1 MPTGAQL
8 GGELPVVS
16 GITGTTR
23 LATGGAY
30 SQYVEPVG
38 YFGTSAMD
46 NTGAGYGA
54 SVATGSTMMGP
65 AIQTIWSKEIL
76 FQSMPVLRFEQFAV
90 KKTELGT
97 MPGLSVNFMRYNNL
111 PIPAG
116 PLMEGV
122 RMKTHAITANQYA
135 ITVAEQ
141 GFAVAVSELL
151 LNASFD
157 DIMASASRLLGRN
170 MALYMDNQAR
180 DTLARASS
188 VVLGYQKP
196 GAINT
201 GYGVYEPGTPA
212 TTIAQVVASG
222 TTATI
227 ADDYF
232 LTPHAV
238 KDAVEVLSAKNIP
251 RLGET
256 YVCFIHPHQSRRL
269 RDTPEWI
276 EVTKYAA
283 PGNFML
289 GEIGRLNDVVFI
301 ETTQI
306 SAPYSQV
313 ALDAVDAY
321 PALPGG
327 AHTTANPAAVDWRG
341 NALGLNEAQRAA
353 LAAGTAGGTL
363 PAGAPHAGLTSY
375 DELADAYAG
384 IDQDPTTAGSTETQV
399 PVDILPQYGRPT
411 PGWGEPWGPYT
422 GAGSGVFEAIM
433 LGDNA
438 FGHAISLPVEL
449 RDGGV
454 LDFGREH
461 ALAWYSIWGWG
472 VVTDSSVVKIITN

>member
-1 MPTGAQL
+1 MALGSAL

-23 LATGGAY
+23 LATGGDF
-30 SQYVEPVG
+30 SQYVAPVG
-38 YFGTSAMD
+38 YSGLQAGD
-46 NTGAGYGA
+46 NTGVGYAG
-54 SVATGSTMMGP
+54 SVTTGSTMMGP

-90 KKTELGT
+90 KKAELGT
-97 MPGLSVNFMRYNNL
+97 MPGLTVNFMRYNNL

-116 PLMEGV
+116 PLTEGV

-135 ITVAEQ
+135 ITVQEQ

-180 DTLARASS
+180 YTLSRAAS
-188 VVLGYQKP
+188 VVFGYAKP

-201 GYGVYEPGTPA
+201 GYGVYEPGAPA
-212 TTIAQVVASG
+212 TTVSAVVNSTG
-222 TTATI
+222 TA
-227 ADDYF
+227 ADTYY
-232 LTPHAV
+232 LHPHSV
-238 KDAVEVLSAKNIP
+238 KDAVEVLASKNVP

-256 YVCFIHPHQSRRL
+256 YVCFVHPHQSRRL

-289 GEIGRLNDVVFI
+289 GEIGRIDDVVFI

-306 SAPYSQV
+306 VGPSSATMAPGG
-313 ALDAVDAY
+313 D
-321 PALPGG
+321 PWPNLPGNAVTLAPG
-327 AHTTANPAAVDWRG
+327 DNPEWRA
-341 NALGLNEAQRAA
+341 NALGINDAQVQ
-353 LAAGTAGGTL
+353 AGTGGVPNT
-363 PAGAPHAGLTSY
+363 Y
-375 DELADAYAG
+375 DETLDPYADIAVPTGVGAG
-384 IDQDPTTAGSTETQV
+384 VPDVPPGSVDTY
-399 PVDILPQYGRPT
+399 PVAIGT
-411 PGWGEPWGPYT
+411 PGWGEPWGPT
-422 GAGSGVFEAIM
+422 GKAYEALM

-461 ALAWYSIWGWG
+461 ALAWYAIWGWG
-472 VVTDSSVVKIITN
+472 VVTESSVVKIVTN